1 MMNSFGQLIIGPP
14 GSGKTT
20 YCHAVSKF
28 LESIGRKVAI
38 VNVDPANDT
47 LIYKAAVDISQ
58 LIKLE
63 DAMNSLTLGPNG
75 GLLFCIEFLEK
86 NMNWLLQQLSN
97 YKGHY
102 FLFDCPGQV
111 ELYTHHSSM
120 KNITANLLK
129 YGFHL
134 CSVHLVDAH
143 YCSDPGKF
151 ISALLLS
158 LSTMLQM
165 ELPHI
170 NVLSKI
176 DLVLQYGDKMQFGI
190 DFYTEVLDLG
200 YLLESLDEN
209 PITRRYKKLN
219 TALVSLVEDY
229 SLVTFIPLNVQDQ
242 QCLLRLKN
250 AIDKANGYIFGS
262 REERNVQALLSSAVG
277 AEYEQERSGFVR
289 DTYSADTTE
298 HDVDLL

>member
-1 MMNSFGQLIIGPP
+1 MNRFGQLIIGPP

-28 LESIGRKVAI
+28 LESIGRKVAVI
-38 VNVDPANDT
+38 NVDPANDM

-63 DAMNSLTLGPNG
+63 DAMSSLTLGPNG
-75 GLLFCIEFLEK
+75 GLMFCMEFLEK
-86 NMNWLLQQLSN
+86 NMDWLLQQLSN
-97 YKGHY
+97 YRDHY

-111 ELYTHHSSM
+111 ELYTHHNSM
-120 KNITANLLK
+120 KNITAHLVK
-129 YGFHL
+129 YGLHL

-143 YCSDPGKF
+143 CCSDPGKF
-151 ISALLLS
+151 ISAVLLS

-170 NVLSKI
+170 NVLSKV
-176 DLVLQYGDKMQFGI
+176 DLMVQYGNRVQFGI
-190 DFYTEVLDLG
+190 DFYTEVLDLS

-209 PITRRYKKLN
+209 PITHRYKKLN
-219 TALVSLVEDY
+219 AALVSLVEDY
-229 SLVTFIPLNVQDQ
+229 SLVTFSPLNINDQ

-262 REERNVQALLSSAVG
+262 GEERSIQALLSSAVG
-277 AEYEQERSGFVR
+277 AEYEHQQTGFIRDAYSG
-289 DTYSADTTE
+289 DTQE
-298 HDVDLL
+298 HDADSL

>member
-1 MMNSFGQLIIGPP
+1 M
-14 GSGKTT
+14 
-20 YCHAVSKF
+20 YC
-28 LESIGRKVAI
+28 
-38 VNVDPANDT
+38 
-47 LIYKAAVDISQ
+47 
-58 LIKLE
+58 
-63 DAMNSLTLGPNG
+63 M
-75 GLLFCIEFLEK
+75 EFLEK
-86 NMNWLLQQLSN
+86 NMDWLMKQLSS
-97 YKGHY
+97 YKDHY

-120 KNITANLLK
+120 KNITANLVK
-129 YGFHL
+129 YGLHL
-134 CSVHLVDAH
+134 CAVHLVDAH

-158 LSTMLQM
+158 LSTMLQL

-176 DLVLQYGDKMQFGI
+176 DLMVHYGDKVQFGI
-190 DFYTEVLDLG
+190 DFYTEVLDLT

-229 SLVTFIPLNVQDQ
+229 SLVTFIPLNIKDQ
-242 QCLLRLKN
+242 QHLLRLKN

-262 REERNVQALLSSAVG
+262 REERNIQSLLSCAVG
-277 AEYEQERSGFVR
+277 AEYGHEQIGFVR
-289 DTYSADTTE
+289 DTYSDEAQEYDAE
-298 HDVDLL
+298 FL